1 MSPDTPLEWHPM
13 LLDPTGQR
21 LGKPRSS
28 GKTMVIDKGLGI
40 HAFED
45 MLLAASDHIDL
56 VKIGFGTSP
65 LYPQKLLER
74 KIELAKAYDICILPG
89 GTFLEVAVSQGAIK
103 PYFDMITS
111 LGFDGIE
118 VSDGTIEVERDLRS
132 ELIGLG
138 IAHGL
143 RVFTEYGKKSW
154 GSSIEIE
161 ALVKTVETDRA
172 CGAELITIEGRESGL
187 GVGIFDENGECIEEE
202 IQQVLSR
209 IADKQLIMW
218 ETPLKL
224 QQVYLLKTLGPE
236 INLGNIA
243 PEDIM
248 SLECLRRGLRSDTL
262 HLGQAQLLNK
272 R

>member
-1 MSPDTPLEWHPM
+1 MDSGTPLEWHPM

-28 GKTMVIDKGLGI
+28 GKTMVIDKGLGL
-40 HAFED
+40 HAFGD
-45 MLLAASDHIDL
+45 MLQAASNYIDL
-56 VKIGFGTSP
+56 IKIGFGTSP
-65 LYPQKLLER
+65 LYPQKLLKR
-74 KIELAKAYDICILPG
+74 KIELAKAYEICILPG
-89 GTFLEVAVSQGAIK
+89 GTFLEVAVSQGAVGS
-103 PYFDMITS
+103 YFEMITS

-118 VSDGTIEVERDLRS
+118 VSDGTIDLARDLRS
-132 ELIGLG
+132 ELIGIG
-138 IAHGL
+138 IGHGL

-161 ALVKTVETDRA
+161 SLVQTVETDRA

-187 GVGIFDENGECIEEE
+187 GVGIFDENGECIEDE
-202 IQQVLSR
+202 IQQVINR
-209 IADKQLIMW
+209 IAEKQLIMW

-224 QQVYLLKTLGPE
+224 QQVYLLKTLGPQ

-262 HLGQAQLLNK
+262 HLGQAQLIKN